1 MIFYSFNKHII
12 IFLYIVSIRN
22 IKDLD
27 AEVNKMF
34 YLPTLLSQI
43 KVD

>member
-34 YLPTLLSQI
+34 YLQYHITQ
-43 KVD
+43 